1 MARAGDELV
10 HRFTGQQLIFRKT
23 AAETGG
29 ALLEIESVMPR
40 GGEWPPEHYHPQ
52 QDERF
57 EVLSGTVTVRS
68 GDGERTYAAGE
79 TIEIPRGMPH
89 TMRNAGAGVARLRW
103 ETRPA
108 LATATFFET
117 IYGLA
122 RDGKTNQKGIPN
134 LLQLAVIAREYRRE
148 FVPARPPLPV
158 QRVVFGL
165 LAAVGRLLGYRGR
178 YARYSDVGT
187 APTAR

>member
-10 HRFTGQQLIFRKT
+10 HRFTGQRLIFRKT
-23 AAETGG
+23 AADTGG
-29 ALLEIESVMPR
+29 ALLEVESVMPP

-57 EVLSGTVTVRS
+57 EVLSGSLAVRS
-68 GDGERTYAAGE
+68 GDGERTFAAGE

-89 TMRNAGAGVARLRW
+89 TMRNAGAGVARLQW

-108 LATATFFET
+108 LATETFFET

-165 LAAVGRLLGYRGR
+165 LAAIGRLFGYQGR
-178 YARYSDVGT
+178 YARYSDAGT
-187 APTAR
+187 PPTAR

>member
-10 HRFTGQQLIFRKT
+10 HRFTGQRLIFRKT

-29 ALLEIESVMPR
+29 ALLEVESVMPP
-40 GGEWPPEHYHPQ
+40 GGDWPPAHYHPQ

-57 EVLSGTVTVRS
+57 EVLSGAVTVRS
-68 GDGERTYAAGE
+68 GDGERTYGAGE

-89 TMRNAGAGVARLRW
+89 TMRNTAAGVARLRW

-108 LATATFFET
+108 LATETFFET
-117 IYGLA
+117 LYGLA
-122 RDGKTNQKGIPN
+122 GDGKTDKKGIPN
-134 LLQLAVIAREYRRE
+134 LLQLAVIAQEYRRE
-148 FVPARPPLPV
+148 FVPTRPPRPV

-165 LAAVGRLLGYRGR
+165 LAAVGQLLGYRGR
-178 YARYSDVGT
+178 YARYSE
-187 APTAR
+187 AAREGG